1 MSKPIIQQRILFE
14 LGDSG
19 RDEYLLQLQEELQK
33 KVEHEPFFHAGPAG
47 FDLAIKKFPKESA
60 ITLEYEK
67 QTKIKKP
74 DIKFLQEA
82 EKKHGFNIW
91 DTWEISAQRKK
102 SRRKIDPET
111 ILIWYE
117 YIIKEFSHFVDK
129 HRITDYIFYG
139 PASFASVVIMKILEE
154 KKINLIELQ
163 ASPLRK
169 RFGIANSSTADWPLL
184 ARNYKRLKKEK
195 IKDNIPELQQYLD
208 VYHNKDYV
216 LDWTT
221 TYQESA
227 VSKYKRYVQLFLR
240 IMKYNHY
247 LPSIRPLFWKVI
259 QKWYDHR
266 GLFEEPVPDE
276 KFVLFPL
283 HFQPEAT
290 TLIYGKWYNNQL
302 NLIECLV
309 RAIPVG
315 YKLYVKEHSY
325 GYGNRHLQFYKDIK
339 KFQNVRLITPHVK
352 SLDLIKQT
360 SLVVTITGTV
370 GWESLMLQK
379 PVLIFGN
386 VFYDIFDG
394 AKKVRDISELPS
406 LVRKLL
412 DVSIPHEETLRCLK
426 AVVESTYPGLA
437 RLPSDSNAYS
447 LQKENMELLAAG
459 IAKYLEERDTLD
471 LDKAALEKGTKAS
484 QKEKKTPD

>member
-1 MSKPIIQQRILFE
+1 MNKRRILFE

-19 RDEYLLQLQEELQK
+19 RDEYLLLLQEELQK
-33 KVEHEPFFHAGPAG
+33 KMKHEPFFHAGPAG
-47 FDLAIKKFPKESA
+47 FDLATKKVQKENV
-60 ITLEYEK
+60 ITLDYEN

-74 DIKFLQEA
+74 DLIYLQEA
-82 EKKHGFNIW
+82 EKKYGFNIW

-102 SRRKIDPET
+102 SRRKIDPEK

-117 YIIKEFSHFVDK
+117 YIIKEFSYFVDK
-129 HRITDYIFYG
+129 HRLTDYIFYG

-154 KKINLIELQ
+154 KGIHLVELQ

-169 RFGIANSSTADWPLL
+169 RFGIANSSSSRWPLL
-184 ARNYKRLKKEK
+184 ARKYKQLKKEK
-195 IKDNIPELQQYLD
+195 IKDHAGELQQYFE
-208 VYHNKDYV
+208 VYRKNDYV

-227 VSKYKRYVQLFLR
+227 ISKYERYAKLLLR
-240 IMKYNHY
+240 MIKYNHY
-247 LPSIRPLFWKVI
+247 LPSIRPLFWKAI
-259 QKWYDHR
+259 EKWYDHR
-266 GLFEEPVPDE
+266 GLFEDPVPDE
-276 KFVLFPL
+276 KFILFPL

-302 NLIECLV
+302 HLIESLV
-309 RAIPVG
+309 RAIPAG
-315 YKLYVKEHSY
+315 YMLYVKEHSY
-325 GYGNRHLQFYKDIK
+325 GYGNRHLQFYKEVK

-352 SLDLIKQT
+352 SLDLIKRA

-386 VFYDIFDG
+386 VFYDIFD
-394 AKKVRDISELPS
+394 AAQKVGDISELPS
-406 LVRKLL
+406 LVQELL
-412 DVSIPHEETLRCLK
+412 NASIPLEETLRCLK
-426 AVVESTYPGLA
+426 ALVESTYPGLA
-437 RLPSDSNAYS
+437 RLPSDSNAYC

-459 IAKYLEERDTLD
+459 IVRYLQERDALD
-471 LDKAALEKGTKAS
+471 LEKPAVKKEMEAALKAS
-484 QKEKKTPD
+484 REDPQK